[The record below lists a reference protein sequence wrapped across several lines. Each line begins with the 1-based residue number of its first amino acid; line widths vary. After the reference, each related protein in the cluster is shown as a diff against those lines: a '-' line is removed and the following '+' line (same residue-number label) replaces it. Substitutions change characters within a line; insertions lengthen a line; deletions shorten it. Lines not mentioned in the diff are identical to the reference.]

1 MTEKIRREAT
11 EQIAGTVQKVDMA
24 VKSAV
29 VEIAE
34 DRADTEKKTAEATV
48 PRTAAGTTVAEATE
62 HRSIAVK
69 SAVHTRVRKEPS
81 LPVMHRL
88 ENSRRMAVS

>member
-11 EQIAGTVQKVDMA
+11 EQIAGTVQKVDM
-24 VKSAV
+24 
-29 VEIAE
+29 
-34 DRADTEKKTAEATV
+34 
-48 PRTAAGTTVAEATE
+48 
-62 HRSIAVK
+62 AVK